1 MTFMNYEVKL
11 EQFTGPLNKLL
22 ELIEARKLEITAL
35 NLAEVTED
43 FINYIRSLEKGADP
57 EILADFIVV
66 ASRLILIKSKTLLPS
81 LELTEEEEG
90 EIKDLEARLK
100 IYKEFCSAKSEKDA
114 SATTYINKLWNQ
126 KQVSFSRELFK
137 NLPPIFYPPRNL
149 NAEDLTNSIIKLTAV
164 LKELLPETRNL
175 KKAIVSVE
183 EKIKELL
190 NRLTQKAQHSFK
202 DLAKEKPRQEIIA
215 VFLAILHLFRD
226 KFINIEQTEP
236 FGDIILKKP

>member
-1 MTFMNYEVKL
+1 MNYEVKL

-90 EIKDLEARLK
+90 EIKDLIDSNK
-100 IYKEFCSAKSEKDA
+100 I
-114 SATTYINKLWNQ
+114 
-126 KQVSFSRELFK
+126 
-137 NLPPIFYPPRNL
+137 
-149 NAEDLTNSIIKLTAV
+149 
-164 LKELLPETRNL
+164 
-175 KKAIVSVE
+175 
-183 EKIKELL
+183 
-190 NRLTQKAQHSFK
+190 
-202 DLAKEKPRQEIIA
+202 
-215 VFLAILHLFRD
+215 
-226 KFINIEQTEP
+226 
-236 FGDIILKKP
+236 